1 MQRILFWLFLIITVT
16 TAFSINKSSSYDA
29 NFLYQTS
36 GSSTST
42 TTGGSAGAV
51 APAMTETYVIVDGPG
66 AGTQLSTTVDP
77 ASGKPTATASGNST
91 TKAEGHIGGIGVGEG
106 MNCPGPLGHYHG
118 TLRSKP
124 DPDPENCGWGHVD
137 LLSSTSTGAMGISND
152 YMKEVSIIDFIEK
165 EPPDYD
171 GAANAADEAAMELSM
186 LQDDIRDP
194 SKTMIGPAMAQQVS
208 EKLGKA
214 LKDDKFIVMTLSPLP
229 TKRDAEKD
237 AAITLKVNNALKAKQ
252 NALMILTDAE
262 AMAAAMAAA
271 MGMGE

>member
-1 MQRILFWLFLIITVT
+1 MQRILLWLFFIIIIS
-16 TAFSINKSSSYDA
+16 AGFSINKGLSFDE
-29 NFLYQTS
+29 NILYQTS

-42 TTGGSAGAV
+42 TTSGSAGAA

-77 ASGKPTATASGNST
+77 ASGKPTAAPGGNST

-118 TLRSKP
+118 TLRGQP
-124 DPDPENCGWGHVD
+124 DPDPERCGWGHVD
-137 LLSSTSTGAMGISND
+137 LLSGTSTGAMGISND

-186 LQDDIRDP
+186 LQNDIRDP
-194 SKTMIGPAMAQQVS
+194 SKTMIGPGMAQQVS
-208 EKLGKA
+208 DKLGKA
-214 LKDDKFIVMTLSPLP
+214 IKDDKFVVMTLSPLP
-229 TKRDAEKD
+229 TKRDGEKD
-237 AAITLKVNNALKAKQ
+237 AAITLKINNALRAKQ
-252 NALMILTDAE
+252 EALMILSDAE